1 MSAERTAQYVLYHQR
16 TSRNVSDAL
25 CGSRENEIPLEEQT
39 TSPDGAAAAG
49 SAGLSF
55 GEREPRARR
64 SRPNG
69 ERLGRSREELDTRD
83 DQDLRVTAS
92 PMARAG
98 PVPDR
103 DAWRENRR
111 LHQSSQILLAFGSS
125 SPRWENSADMGRRC
139 TSSSQLD
146 AAGQRTPIDGKASPS
161 GHAGSSP
168 LPLLLPSAAASAS
181 ALSAREEPSARRHRS
196 DLTPTAPPGHS
207 FRDPPPARHRSP
219 GKAVSLSR
227 LDVLSRPRRPLAS
240 RPDLLHVS
248 PAPAA
253 GRQWQSMWHLGPVAA
268 PRPTRATLLRRAARQ
283 SPTHQPGI
291 VAGAPAG
298 SRPPSAQSQQ
308 AGPAAA
314 AGGARP
320 SPLRPRSGGRKPR
333 PSSIAGLPTPRH
345 GSEPGTQHTAE
356 GRGSSRSGSSST
368 PRRPLPASAPTS
380 EARRPAAAAVSS
392 PRRTPAQ
399 VKADDARKKKQRSK
413 SSTPQPESR
422 TGLQPTSESG
432 GSEPRSSPAPSSSSA
447 EGSTGHPRGGSTE
460 PPAVTSQPEVTAESE
475 QTEQA
480 DGRTTS
486 RKAGYDSEAAA
497 RAALAEKRRRVREEA
512 ERQAEQER
520 LRREE
525 EERQE
530 QERLRQEEL
539 LMEEA
544 ARAEQERL
552 QKAIQE
558 AEERRA
564 EEERR
569 REEEERQRQQREQE
583 EEEARREAERA
594 RIAAAEK
601 LQREEQER
609 KERRS
614 RVAAIMSRTR
624 AANAAAG
631 GTADKTADSSEEE
644 QTGSG
649 APQPSEDRSAVQPP
663 ASDGQSRDDSSL
675 ESHNSDGN
683 PTRAEGTPTAA
694 VDQEQADRAQ
704 DSQLDQID
712 QRSDHFDQR
721 SDHFDQRS
729 DQADQRSDQA
739 DQRSDHFDQRSDQAD
754 RSLQSEQ
761 MSDRNPGLKS
771 DDESDHDVDPQVPMS
786 TDSSPAHTNG
796 NLNTAGINGLDNSAH
811 PDPASDGSGAQQNG
825 GFAALHALVMKP
837 AATSDDEDSINS
849 NVSPRPG
856 TAQEQ
861 DPFSL
866 GLTGTGTVS
875 QELPRPVHTSGS
887 RTLIQ
892 RVIDYIKNEPAQP

>member
-1 MSAERTAQYVLYHQR
+1 MSTERTAQYVLYHQR

-25 CGSRENEIPLEEQT
+25 CGSRENEIPLEDHAAN
-39 TSPDGAAAAG
+39 PDGAAAAG
-49 SAGLSF
+49 STGLSF

-69 ERLGRSREELDTRD
+69 ERLRRSREELDTRE
-83 DQDLRVTAS
+83 DQDFRVTAS

-125 SPRWENSADMGRRC
+125 SPRWENSADMGRRYIEFWSRPASPVTPCSHLTPRC

-146 AAGQRTPIDGKASPS
+146 AAGQRTPID
-161 GHAGSSP
+161 
-168 LPLLLPSAAASAS
+168 
-181 ALSAREEPSARRHRS
+181 EEPSARRHRS

-219 GKAVSLSR
+219 G
-227 LDVLSRPRRPLAS
+227 
-240 RPDLLHVS
+240 
-248 PAPAA
+248 
-253 GRQWQSMWHLGPVAA
+253 
-268 PRPTRATLLRRAARQ
+268 
-283 SPTHQPGI
+283 I
-291 VAGAPAG
+291 VGGAPAG

-314 AGGARP
+314 GGAARP

-345 GSEPGTQHTAE
+345 GSEPGAQHTTE

-460 PPAVTSQPEVTAESE
+460 PPTVTPQPEVTAESE

-480 DGRTTS
+480 DGSTTS

-539 LMEEA
+539 LMEQA

-609 KERRS
+609 RERRS

-631 GTADKTADSSEEE
+631 GAADKTADSSEEE
-644 QTGSG
+644 QTGSA
-649 APQPSEDRSAVQPP
+649 APQTTEDRSTVQPP

-675 ESHNSDGN
+675 DSHNSDGN
-683 PTRAEGTPTAA
+683 PTRAEETPAAA
-694 VDQEQADRAQ
+694 VHQEQADRAQ
-704 DSQLDQID
+704 DSQLDQAD
-712 QRSDHFDQR
+712 QRSDQADQR
-721 SDHFDQRS
+721 SDQADQRS

-761 MSDRNPGLKS
+761 MSDRNPTPKS
-771 DDESDHDVDPQVPMS
+771 EDESDHDVDPQVPMS

-825 GFAALHALVMKP
+825 GLTAQHALVMKP
-837 AATSDDEDSINS
+837 ATTSDDEDSINS

-856 TAQEQ
+856 TAPEQ

-875 QELPRPVHTSGS
+875 QELPRPVHTSE
-887 RTLIQ
+887 LVQ
-892 RVIDYIKNEPAQP
+892 L

>member
-1 MSAERTAQYVLYHQR
+1 MSTERTAQYVLYHQR

-25 CGSRENEIPLEEQT
+25 CGSRENEIPLEDHAAN
-39 TSPDGAAAAG
+39 PDGAAAAG
-49 SAGLSF
+49 STGLSF

-69 ERLGRSREELDTRD
+69 ERLRRSREELDTRE
-83 DQDLRVTAS
+83 DQDFRVTAS

-125 SPRWENSADMGRRC
+125 SPRWENSADMGRRYIEFWSRPASPVTPCSHLTPRC

-146 AAGQRTPIDGKASPS
+146 AAGQRTPIDGKVLPS
-161 GHAGSSP
+161 RPAGSSP
-168 LPLLLPSAAASAS
+168 LPLPLPSVAASAS
-181 ALSAREEPSARRHRS
+181 APSAREEPSARRHRS

-219 GKAVSLSR
+219 G
-227 LDVLSRPRRPLAS
+227 
-240 RPDLLHVS
+240 
-248 PAPAA
+248 
-253 GRQWQSMWHLGPVAA
+253 
-268 PRPTRATLLRRAARQ
+268 
-283 SPTHQPGI
+283 I
-291 VAGAPAG
+291 VGGAPAG

-314 AGGARP
+314 GGAARP

-345 GSEPGTQHTAE
+345 GSEPGAQHTTE

-460 PPAVTSQPEVTAESE
+460 PPTVTPQPEVTAESE

-480 DGRTTS
+480 DGSTTS

-539 LMEEA
+539 LMEQA

-609 KERRS
+609 RERRS

-631 GTADKTADSSEEE
+631 GAADKTADSSEEE
-644 QTGSG
+644 QTGSA
-649 APQPSEDRSAVQPP
+649 APQTTEDRSTVQPP

-675 ESHNSDGN
+675 DSHNSDGN
-683 PTRAEGTPTAA
+683 PTRAEETPAAA
-694 VDQEQADRAQ
+694 VHQEQADRAQ
-704 DSQLDQID
+704 DSQLDQAD
-712 QRSDHFDQR
+712 QRSDQADQR
-721 SDHFDQRS
+721 SDQADQRS

-761 MSDRNPGLKS
+761 MSDRNPTPKS
-771 DDESDHDVDPQVPMS
+771 EDESDHDVDPQVPMS

-825 GFAALHALVMKP
+825 GLTAQHALVMKP
-837 AATSDDEDSINS
+837 ATTSDDEDSINS

-856 TAQEQ
+856 TAPEQ

-875 QELPRPVHTSGS
+875 QELPRPVHTSE
-887 RTLIQ
+887 LVQ
-892 RVIDYIKNEPAQP
+892 L

>member
-1 MSAERTAQYVLYHQR
+1 MSTERTAQYVLYHQR

-25 CGSRENEIPLEEQT
+25 CGSRENEIPLEDHAAN
-39 TSPDGAAAAG
+39 PDGAAAAG
-49 SAGLSF
+49 STGLSF

-69 ERLGRSREELDTRD
+69 ERLRRSREELDTRE
-83 DQDLRVTAS
+83 DQDFRVTAS

-146 AAGQRTPIDGKASPS
+146 AAGQRTPID
-161 GHAGSSP
+161 
-168 LPLLLPSAAASAS
+168 
-181 ALSAREEPSARRHRS
+181 EEPSARRHRS

-219 GKAVSLSR
+219 G
-227 LDVLSRPRRPLAS
+227 
-240 RPDLLHVS
+240 
-248 PAPAA
+248 
-253 GRQWQSMWHLGPVAA
+253 
-268 PRPTRATLLRRAARQ
+268 
-283 SPTHQPGI
+283 I
-291 VAGAPAG
+291 VGGAPAG

-314 AGGARP
+314 GGAARP

-345 GSEPGTQHTAE
+345 GSEPGAQHTTE

-460 PPAVTSQPEVTAESE
+460 PPTVTPQPEVTAESE

-480 DGRTTS
+480 DGSTTS

-539 LMEEA
+539 LMEQA

-609 KERRS
+609 RERRS

-631 GTADKTADSSEEE
+631 GAADKTADSSEEE
-644 QTGSG
+644 QTGSA
-649 APQPSEDRSAVQPP
+649 APQTTEDRSTVQPP

-675 ESHNSDGN
+675 DSHNSDGN
-683 PTRAEGTPTAA
+683 PTRAEETPAAA
-694 VDQEQADRAQ
+694 VHQEQADRAQ
-704 DSQLDQID
+704 DSQLDQAD
-712 QRSDHFDQR
+712 QRSDQADQR
-721 SDHFDQRS
+721 SDQADQRS

-761 MSDRNPGLKS
+761 MSDRNPTPKS
-771 DDESDHDVDPQVPMS
+771 EDESDHDVDPQVPMS

-825 GFAALHALVMKP
+825 GLTAQHALVMKP
-837 AATSDDEDSINS
+837 ATTSDDEDSINS

-856 TAQEQ
+856 TAPEQ

-875 QELPRPVHTSGS
+875 QELPRPVHTSE
-887 RTLIQ
+887 LVQ
-892 RVIDYIKNEPAQP
+892 L

>member
-1 MSAERTAQYVLYHQR
+1 MLLRRRYTFTFY
-16 TSRNVSDAL
+16 
-25 CGSRENEIPLEEQT
+25 
-39 TSPDGAAAAG
+39 GAAAAG

-69 ERLGRSREELDTRD
+69 ERLGRSREELDTRE

-125 SPRWENSADMGRRC
+125 SPRWENSADMGR
-139 TSSSQLD
+139 SSQLD
-146 AAGQRTPIDGKASPS
+146 AAGQRTPIDGKVPPAGP
-161 GHAGSSP
+161 AGSSP
-168 LPLLLPSAAASAS
+168 LPLPLPLPSVAASAS

-283 SPTHQPGI
+283 SPPHQ
-291 VAGAPAG
+291 
-298 SRPPSAQSQQ
+298 S
-308 AGPAAA
+308 
-314 AGGARP
+314 
-320 SPLRPRSGGRKPR
+320 
-333 PSSIAGLPTPRH
+333 
-345 GSEPGTQHTAE
+345 
-356 GRGSSRSGSSST
+356 
-368 PRRPLPASAPTS
+368 
-380 EARRPAAAAVSS
+380 
-392 PRRTPAQ
+392 
-399 VKADDARKKKQRSK
+399 
-413 SSTPQPESR
+413 
-422 TGLQPTSESG
+422 
-432 GSEPRSSPAPSSSSA
+432 
-447 EGSTGHPRGGSTE
+447 
-460 PPAVTSQPEVTAESE
+460 
-475 QTEQA
+475 
-480 DGRTTS
+480 DGNTTS

-525 EERQE
+525 EERLE

-539 LMEEA
+539 LMEQA

-609 KERRS
+609 RERRS

-631 GTADKTADSSEEE
+631 GTADKTADSSEED
-644 QTGSG
+644 QTGSA
-649 APQPSEDRSAVQPP
+649 APQTTEDRSTVQPP

-683 PTRAEGTPTAA
+683 PTRAEEPPTAA
-694 VDQEQADRAQ
+694 VHQEQADRAQ
-704 DSQLDQID
+704 DSQIDQID
-712 QRSDHFDQR
+712 QRA
-721 SDHFDQRS
+721 DHFDQRS
-729 DQADQRSDQA
+729 DQADQRSDHV

-761 MSDRNPGLKS
+761 MSDRNPTPKS
-771 DDESDHDVDPQVPMS
+771 EDESDHDVDPQVPMS

-796 NLNTAGINGLDNSAH
+796 NLNTAGINGVDNSAH
-811 PDPASDGSGAQQNG
+811 PDPASDGPGAQQNG

-837 AATSDDEDSINS
+837 ATTSDGEDSINS

-856 TAQEQ
+856 TAPEQ

-866 GLTGTGTVS
+866 GLTGTGSVS
-875 QELPRPVHTSGS
+875 QELPRPVHTSG
-887 RTLIQ
+887 Q
-892 RVIDYIKNEPAQP
+892 